1 MPSPCGETRHAHGPP
16 GTQARVRFRESPG
29 IFRKFDMEAFLVS
42 AGAVL
47 LGEIGDKTMLLALV
61 LATRFRKPW
70 PVIAGILVATLLNH
84 ALAGLIGGWVR
95 TVLPADWLPWI
106 VGGLFIAVGLWALV
120 PDKLDDDDEAN
131 PAGNG
136 SAFFVTTIAFFLAE
150 IGDKTQIATT
160 LLAARFESLLAVVAG
175 TTTGMMLADVP
186 VIFVGAALAT
196 KLPLKA
202 IRIIAAALF
211 IALGVTTLIFR
222 SSFG

>member
-1 MPSPCGETRHAHGPP
+1 
-16 GTQARVRFRESPG
+16 
-29 IFRKFDMEAFLVS
+29 MEAFLVS

-120 PDKLDDDDEAN
+120 PDKIDDDDEAR
-131 PAGNG
+131 PAGSGN
-136 SAFFVTTIAFFLAE
+136 AFLVTTIAFFLAE

-202 IRIIAAALF
+202 IRIVAAALF
-211 IALGVTTLIFR
+211 IALGVTTLVFR
-222 SSFG
+222 HSIAG